1 MSTEPISFLSK
12 TLPEIY
18 NRGVTLLRAKAEG
31 GDEKAVAHLADVSSV
46 EGAGL
51 VVITDVGEVWLSV
64 TGGVMSFHEA
74 RPDGVPVRIAVEFP
88 ADATELVLGE
98 AAREG
103 AFEDDRAAIG
113 ATHLSSKKLET
124 ALAGRAMTTHLT
136 VKDAPEVGD
145 VTIKLGFN
153 VEAPPEKPGFTG
165 EIKYDDLEAL
175 RDGKLLP
182 QQLFMGGKLRLKGD
196 YSLALQI
203 GMQLAQPPKK

>member
-51 VVITDVGEVWLSV
+51 VVITDVGEVWLFV

-145 VTIKLGFN
+145 VTIK
-153 VEAPPEKPGFTG
+153 PGFTG